1 MSKRKNKNKTKHET
15 ILQYLIK
22 KGGNPNEKINPQII

>member
-1 MSKRKNKNKTKHET
+1 MPKRKNKKKRKHET

-22 KGGNPNEKINPQII
+22 KGVNPNEKINPKSI

>member
-1 MSKRKNKNKTKHET
+1 MSKRKTKKKSKHET

>member
-1 MSKRKNKNKTKHET
+1 MSKRRKKKNKHET
-15 ILQYLIK
+15 VLQYLIK